1 MTVKPKITELLKRLN
16 DGVIE
21 KEEVIALSVLSSVAG
36 ESIFLL
42 GAPGVAKS
50 LVARRL
56 KYAYKDGSS
65 FEYLMNRFS
74 TPDEIFGPVS
84 IKQLRDEDKYQR
96 VVENYLPS
104 ATVVFLDEIWKAGP
118 SIQNALLTI
127 LNEKIYRNGDVIID
141 PVPMKALISASNEL
155 PSKGEGLEAL
165 WDRFLVRIVVDGV
178 QDKQNFNDM
187 ISKSLNSYSDTVP
200 EDLKIS
206 NDEYNKWSK
215 DIDNIEIPISIFN
228 VIHIIRK
235 YIDQHNKR
243 EENKDKQIYISDRRW
258 RKTVRLLRT
267 SAFLNDRNAVDL
279 MDCFLIKDCLWN
291 ETEQIQTVSQFVKDA
306 IQKHGYSLTLN
317 LTDIK
322 EELSEFW
329 NEVQDETRHM
339 KPIQIPKKHYQYFYL
354 LADFPRP
361 LFKITDYDSL
371 GEEYKTITFYNNSS
385 NDYNR
390 RNYEANYQVKL
401 SNKPNYL
408 VHDGQLKKL
417 VVEDF
422 EKLATKRPHP
432 AVKKDWD
439 KRVKVV
445 LTTTSN
451 LKSQIDHFKTN
462 DLKHIRVNLFV
473 NQMYADIVE
482 DNLFQIGKEIEK
494 LELEVNRIQHYYEN
508 VENDVLIEG
517 SIQGLLQNKTFD
529 LRELTEEFDEWIFD
543 ELENHG
549 ITKSNDFLA
558 KDLNYYEE
566 NTQIDED
573 TFNDLKNAIDT
584 NLKNG

>member
-1 MTVKPKITELLKRLN
+1 MTIKPKITELLKRLN
-16 DGVIE
+16 DGVFE
-21 KEEVIALSVLSSVAG
+21 KENVIALTLLSAVAG

-50 LVARRL
+50 LIARRL
-56 KYAYKDGSS
+56 KYAFKDGSS

-127 LNEKIYRNGDVIID
+127 LNEKIYRNGDVVID

-187 ISKSLNSYSDTVP
+187 ISKSLNSYSDTVT
-200 EDLKIS
+200 ELLKIS

-267 SAFLNDRNAVDL
+267 SAFLNDRNSIDL

-329 NEVQDETRHM
+329 HEVQDETSHM
-339 KPIQIPKKHYQYFYL
+339 KPIQIPKKHYQHFYL
-354 LADFPRP
+354 IEGFPRP

-371 GEEYKTITFYNNSS
+371 GDDYKNVVFYNDSS
-385 NDYNR
+385 DDYNR
-390 RNYEANYQVKL
+390 RQYATNYSVKL
-401 SNKPNYL
+401 SNKPNHI

-432 AVKKDWD
+432 AVKKEWD

-451 LKSQIDHFKTN
+451 LKSQIEHFKSN

-473 NQMYADIVE
+473 NQMFADIVE

-517 SIQGLLQNKTFD
+517 SIQGLLQNTTFE
-529 LRELTEEFDEWIFD
+529 LRELNEEFEEWIYD

-549 ITKSNDFLA
+549 ITTSNDFLA

-573 TFNDLKNAIDT
+573 TFNNLKNAIDT
-584 NLKNG
+584 KLKNG

>member
-1 MTVKPKITELLKRLN
+1 MNIKPRITELLNRLN
-16 DGVIE
+16 DGVFE
-21 KEEVIALSVLSSVAG
+21 KDDVIALTLLSAVAG

-50 LVARRL
+50 LIARRL
-56 KYAYKDGSS
+56 KYAFKDGSS

-74 TPDEIFGPVS
+74 TPDEIFGPIS
-84 IKQLRDEDKYQR
+84 ISKLKDQDKYER
-96 VVENYLPS
+96 IVENYLPT
-104 ATVVFLDEIWKAGP
+104 ATIVFLDEIWKAGP

-165 WDRFLVRIVVDGV
+165 WDRFLVRIVVEGV

-187 ISKSLNSYSDTVP
+187 ISKSLNSYSDTVT
-200 EDLKIS
+200 DLLKITFE
-206 NDEYNKWSK
+206 EYIKWSK
-215 DIDNIEIPISIFN
+215 DIDTIELPENVFN
-228 VIHIIRK
+228 VIFVIRN
-235 YIDQHNKR
+235 YIDQYNKR
-243 EENKDKQIYISDRRW
+243 EENIEKQIYISDRRW

-267 SAFLNDRNAVDL
+267 SAFLNDRKAVDL
-279 MDCFLIKDCLWN
+279 MDCFLIKDCIWN

-329 NEVQDETRHM
+329 HEVQEETSYM
-339 KPIQIPKKHYQYFYL
+339 KPIKTPKKHNNDYYSVEGFNY
-354 LADFPRP
+354 P
-361 LFKITDYDSL
+361 LVKITDYDSL
-371 GEEYKTITFYNNSS
+371 GEEYKTIAFYRTP
-385 NDYNR
+385 NDRHY
-390 RNYEANYQVKL
+390 YDHYSIKL
-401 SNKPNYL
+401 SNKPNHI

-432 AVKKDWD
+432 AVKKEWD

-451 LKSQIDHFKTN
+451 LKSQIDHFKSS
-462 DLKHIRVNLFV
+462 DLKHIRINLFV

-494 LELEVNRIQHYYEN
+494 LEVEANRIQYYYEN

-517 SIQGLLQNKTFD
+517 SAQGLLHSKTFN
-529 LRELTEEFDEWIFD
+529 LRELADDFEEWIFE
-543 ELENHG
+543 ELENYDI
-549 ITKSNDFLA
+549 ITSNDFLA
-558 KDLNYYEE
+558 KALNYFEE

-573 TFNDLKNAIDT
+573 TYNDIKNAIDT
-584 NLKNG
+584 KLRNG

>member
-16 DGVIE
+16 DGVFE
-21 KEEVIALSVLSSVAG
+21 KEGVIALTLLSAIAG

-50 LVARRL
+50 LIARRL
-56 KYAYKDGSS
+56 KYAFKGGSS

-165 WDRFLVRIVVDGV
+165 WDRFLVRVVVDSV

-187 ISKSLNSYSDTVP
+187 ISKSLNSYSDTVTSKIID
-200 EDLKIS
+200 ED
-206 NDEYNKWSK
+206 YNKWSEE
-215 DIDNIEIPISIFN
+215 IDNIEIPENVFN
-228 VIHIIRK
+228 VIHVIRN
-235 YIDQHNKR
+235 YIDQHNKK
-243 EENKDKQIYISDRRW
+243 EDNKDKQIYISDRRW

-267 SAFLNDRNAVDL
+267 SAFLNDRTAVDL

-291 ETEQIQTVSQFVKDA
+291 EIEQIQTVSQFVRDA

-329 NEVQDETRHM
+329 HEVKEETSYM
-339 KPIQIPKKHYQYFYL
+339 KPIKTPKKYNNDYYSVEGFDY
-354 LADFPRP
+354 P
-361 LFKITDYDSL
+361 LMRITDYDSL
-371 GEEYKTITFYNNSS
+371 DDDYTNITFYR
-385 NDYNR
+385 NDLRYSQ
-390 RNYEANYQVKL
+390 NYSIKL
-401 SNKPNYL
+401 SNKPNHI
-408 VHDGQLKKL
+408 VHNEQLKQL

-432 AVKKDWD
+432 AVKKEWD

-451 LKSQIDHFKTN
+451 LKSQIDHFKSN
-462 DLKHIRVNLFV
+462 DLKHIRVNLFI

-494 LELEVNRIQHYYEN
+494 LELTVNYIQYYYEN

-517 SIQGLLQNKTFD
+517 SVQALLQNKTFN
-529 LRELTEEFDEWIFD
+529 LRELSEEFDEWIFGSSMTS
-543 ELENHG
+543 L
-549 ITKSNDFLA
+549 
-558 KDLNYYEE
+558 
-566 NTQIDED
+566 
-573 TFNDLKNAIDT
+573 LKT
-584 NLKNG
+584 

>member
-1 MTVKPKITELLKRLN
+1 
-16 DGVIE
+16 
-21 KEEVIALSVLSSVAG
+21 
-36 ESIFLL
+36 
-42 GAPGVAKS
+42 
-50 LVARRL
+50 
-56 KYAYKDGSS
+56 
-65 FEYLMNRFS
+65 
-74 TPDEIFGPVS
+74 
-84 IKQLRDEDKYQR
+84 
-96 VVENYLPS
+96 
-104 ATVVFLDEIWKAGP
+104 
-118 SIQNALLTI
+118 
-127 LNEKIYRNGDVIID
+127 
-141 PVPMKALISASNEL
+141 MKALISASNEL

-187 ISKSLNSYSDTVP
+187 ISKSLNSYSDTVTEP
-200 EDLKIS
+200 LKIS

-291 ETEQIQTVSQFVKDA
+291 ETEQIQTVSQFVKDS

-329 NEVQDETRHM
+329 HEVQDETSHM
-339 KPIQIPKKHYQYFYL
+339 KPIQIPKKHYQNFYL

-385 NDYNR
+385 DDYNR
-390 RNYEANYQVKL
+390 RNYETNYQVKL
-401 SNKPNYL
+401 SNKPNHI

-432 AVKKDWD
+432 AVKKEWD

-451 LKSQIDHFKTN
+451 LKSQIDHFKSN

-529 LRELTEEFDEWIFD
+529 LRELNEEFDEWIFD

-549 ITKSNDFLA
+549 ITTSNDFLA

-573 TFNDLKNAIDT
+573 TFNDLKNAIDI

>member
-16 DGVIE
+16 DGVFE
-21 KEEVIALSVLSSVAG
+21 KEDVIALTLLSAVAG

-50 LVARRL
+50 LIARRL
-56 KYAYKDGSS
+56 KYAFKDGSS

-187 ISKSLNSYSDTVP
+187 ISKSLNSYSDTVT
-200 EDLKIS
+200 ELLKIS

-329 NEVQDETRHM
+329 HEVQDETSHM
-339 KPIQIPKKHYQYFYL
+339 KPIQIPKKHYQNFYL

-385 NDYNR
+385 DDYNR
-390 RNYEANYQVKL
+390 RNYATNYQVKL
-401 SNKPNYL
+401 SNKPNHI

-432 AVKKDWD
+432 AVKKEWD

-451 LKSQIDHFKTN
+451 LKSQIDHFKSN

-529 LRELTEEFDEWIFD
+529 LRELTEEFEEWIFD

-549 ITKSNDFLA
+549 ITTSNDFLA

-584 NLKNG
+584 KLRNG

>member
-16 DGVIE
+16 DGVFE
-21 KEEVIALSVLSSVAG
+21 KEDVIALTLLSAVAG

-50 LVARRL
+50 LIARRL
-56 KYAYKDGSS
+56 KYAFKDGSS

-96 VVENYLPS
+96 VVENYLPT

-127 LNEKIYRNGDVIID
+127 LNEKIYRNGDVVID

-187 ISKSLNSYSDTVP
+187 ISKSLNSYSDTVT
-200 EDLKIS
+200 ELLKIT

-235 YIDQHNKR
+235 YIDLHNKR

-267 SAFLNDRNAVDL
+267 SAFLNDRNSVDL

-329 NEVQDETRHM
+329 HEVQDETSHM
-339 KPIQIPKKHYQYFYL
+339 KPIQIPKKHYQHFYL
-354 LADFPRP
+354 IEGFPRP

-371 GEEYKTITFYNNSS
+371 GDDYKNVVFYNNSS
-385 NDYNR
+385 DDYNR
-390 RNYEANYQVKL
+390 RQYATNYSVKL
-401 SNKPNYL
+401 SNKPNHI

-432 AVKKDWD
+432 AVKKEWD

-451 LKSQIDHFKTN
+451 LKSQIEHFKSN

-473 NQMYADIVE
+473 NQMFADIVE

-529 LRELTEEFDEWIFD
+529 LRDLNEEFEEWIYD

-549 ITKSNDFLA
+549 ITTSNDFLA
-558 KDLNYYEE
+558 KDLSYYEE

-584 NLKNG
+584 KLKNG

>member
-1 MTVKPKITELLKRLN
+1 MTIKPKITELLKRLN
-16 DGVIE
+16 DGVFE
-21 KEEVIALSVLSSVAG
+21 KEDVIALTLLSAVAG

-50 LVARRL
+50 LIARRL
-56 KYAYKDGSS
+56 KYAFKDGSS

-84 IKQLRDEDKYQR
+84 ISKLKDQDKYER
-96 VVENYLPS
+96 IVENYLPS

-165 WDRFLVRIVVDGV
+165 WDRFLVRIVVEGV

-187 ISKSLNSYSDTVP
+187 ISKSLNSYSDTVT
-200 EDLKIS
+200 DILKIA
-206 NDEYNKWSK
+206 NTEYDKWSK
-215 DIDNIEIPISIFN
+215 EIDNIEIPTSVLN

-243 EENKDKQIYISDRRW
+243 EENIESPIYISDRRW

-267 SAFLNDRNAVDL
+267 SAFLNDRSAVDL

-317 LTDIK
+317 LTDIR

-329 NEVQDETRHM
+329 HEVQDETSHM
-339 KPIQIPKKHYQYFYL
+339 KPIQIPKKHYQQFYL
-354 LADFPRP
+354 LADFQSP

-371 GEEYKTITFYNNSS
+371 GEEYKNVTFYNNSS
-385 NDYNR
+385 DDYSR
-390 RNYEANYQVKL
+390 RNYARNFSVKL
-401 SNKPNYL
+401 SNKPNHI

-432 AVKKDWD
+432 AVKKEWD

-451 LKSQIDHFKTN
+451 LKSQIEHFKSN

-473 NQMYADIVE
+473 NQMFADIVE

-517 SIQGLLQNKTFD
+517 SIQGLLQNTTFD
-529 LRELTEEFDEWIFD
+529 LRELSEEFDEWIYD
-543 ELENHG
+543 ELKNHG
-549 ITKSNDFLA
+549 ITTSNDFLA

-584 NLKNG
+584 KLKNG

>member
-16 DGVIE
+16 DGVFE
-21 KEEVIALSVLSSVAG
+21 KEDVIALTLLSAVAG

-50 LVARRL
+50 LIARRL
-56 KYAYKDGSS
+56 KYAFKDGSS

-187 ISKSLNSYSDTVP
+187 ISKSLNSYSDTVT
-200 EDLKIS
+200 ELLKIS
-206 NDEYNKWSK
+206 NDEYKKWSK

-329 NEVQDETRHM
+329 HEVQDETSHM
-339 KPIQIPKKHYQYFYL
+339 KPIQIPKKHYQNFYL

-385 NDYNR
+385 DDYNR
-390 RNYEANYQVKL
+390 RNYATNYQVKL
-401 SNKPNYL
+401 SNKPNHI

-432 AVKKDWD
+432 AVKKEWD

-451 LKSQIDHFKTN
+451 LKSQIDHFKSN

-494 LELEVNRIQHYYEN
+494 LKLEVNRIQHYYEN

-549 ITKSNDFLA
+549 ITTSNDFLA

>member
-16 DGVIE
+16 DGVFE
-21 KEEVIALSVLSSVAG
+21 KEDVIALTLLSAVAG
-36 ESIFLL
+36 ESVFLL

-50 LVARRL
+50 LIARRL
-56 KYAYKDGSS
+56 KYAFKEGSS

-84 IKQLRDEDKYQR
+84 IKQLRDKDKYQR

-127 LNEKIYRNGDVIID
+127 LNEKIYRNGDVVID

-155 PSKGEGLEAL
+155 PTKGEGLEAL

-187 ISKSLNSYSDTVP
+187 ISKSLNSYSDTVT
-200 EDLKIS
+200 ELLKIS

-243 EENKDKQIYISDRRW
+243 VENKDKQIYISDRRW

-329 NEVQDETRHM
+329 HEVQDETSHM
-339 KPIQIPKKHYQYFYL
+339 KPIQIPKKHYQHFYL
-354 LADFPRP
+354 IEGFPRP

-371 GEEYKTITFYNNSS
+371 GDDYKNVVFYNNSS
-385 NDYNR
+385 DDYSR
-390 RNYEANYQVKL
+390 RQYATNYSVKL
-401 SNKPNYL
+401 SNKPNHI

-432 AVKKDWD
+432 AVKKEWD

-451 LKSQIDHFKTN
+451 LKSQIEHFKSN

-473 NQMYADIVE
+473 NQMFADIVE

-529 LRELTEEFDEWIFD
+529 LRELTEEFDEWIYD

-549 ITKSNDFLA
+549 INTSNDFLA

-584 NLKNG
+584 KLRNG

>member
-1 MTVKPKITELLKRLN
+1 M
-16 DGVIE
+16 
-21 KEEVIALSVLSSVAG
+21 
-36 ESIFLL
+36 

-50 LVARRL
+50 LIARRL
-56 KYAYKDGSS
+56 KYAFKDGSS

-187 ISKSLNSYSDTVP
+187 ISKSLNSYSDTVT
-200 EDLKIS
+200 DLLKIS

-291 ETEQIQTVSQFVKDA
+291 ETEQIQSVSQFVKDA

-329 NEVQDETRHM
+329 HEVQDETSHM
-339 KPIQIPKKHYQYFYL
+339 KPIQIPKKHYQHFYL
-354 LADFPRP
+354 IEGLPRP
-361 LFKITDYDSL
+361 LFKITDYDAL
-371 GEEYKTITFYNNSS
+371 GDDYKNVVFYNNSGD
-385 NDYNR
+385 DYSR
-390 RNYEANYQVKL
+390 RQYATNYSVKL
-401 SNKPNYL
+401 SNKPNHIVY
-408 VHDGQLKKL
+408 DGQLKKL

-432 AVKKDWD
+432 AVKKEWD

-451 LKSQIDHFKTN
+451 LKSQIEHFKSN

-473 NQMYADIVE
+473 NQRFADIVE

-517 SIQGLLQNKTFD
+517 SVQGLLQNKIFD
-529 LRELTEEFDEWIFD
+529 LRELTEEWIYD

-549 ITKSNDFLA
+549 ITTSNDFLA

-584 NLKNG
+584 KLRNG

>member
-16 DGVIE
+16 DGVFE
-21 KEEVIALSVLSSVAG
+21 KEDVIALTLLSAVAG

-50 LVARRL
+50 LIARRL
-56 KYAYKDGSS
+56 KYAFKDGSS

-127 LNEKIYRNGDVIID
+127 LNEKIYRNGDVVID

-187 ISKSLNSYSDTVP
+187 ISKSLNSYSDTVT
-200 EDLKIS
+200 ELLKIS

-329 NEVQDETRHM
+329 HEVQDETSHM
-339 KPIQIPKKHYQYFYL
+339 KPIQIPKKHYQNFYL

-385 NDYNR
+385 DDYNR
-390 RNYEANYQVKL
+390 RNYATNYQVKL
-401 SNKPNYL
+401 SNKPNHI

-432 AVKKDWD
+432 AVKKEWD

-451 LKSQIDHFKTN
+451 LKSQIDHFKSN

-529 LRELTEEFDEWIFD
+529 LRELNEEFEEWIYD

-549 ITKSNDFLA
+549 ITTSNDFLA

-573 TFNDLKNAIDT
+573 TFKDLKNAIDT
-584 NLKNG
+584 KLRNG

>member
-16 DGVIE
+16 DGVFE
-21 KEEVIALSVLSSVAG
+21 KEDVIALTLLSAVAG

-50 LVARRL
+50 LIARRL
-56 KYAYKDGSS
+56 KYAFKDGSS

-127 LNEKIYRNGDVIID
+127 LNEKIYRNGDVVID

-187 ISKSLNSYSDTVP
+187 ISKSLNSYSDTVT
-200 EDLKIS
+200 ELLKIS

-235 YIDQHNKR
+235 YLDQHNKR

-329 NEVQDETRHM
+329 HEVQDETSHM
-339 KPIQIPKKHYQYFYL
+339 KPIQIPKKHYQNFYL

-385 NDYNR
+385 DDYNR
-390 RNYEANYQVKL
+390 RNYATNYQVKL
-401 SNKPNYL
+401 SNKPNHI

-432 AVKKDWD
+432 AVKKEWD

-451 LKSQIDHFKTN
+451 LKSQIDHFKSN

-529 LRELTEEFDEWIFD
+529 LRELTEEFEEWIYD
-543 ELENHG
+543 ELENHS
-549 ITKSNDFLA
+549 ITTSNDFLA

-584 NLKNG
+584 KLRNG

>member
-1 MTVKPKITELLKRLN
+1 MAVKPKITELLKRLN
-16 DGVIE
+16 DGVFE
-21 KEEVIALSVLSSVAG
+21 KEDVIALTLLSAVAG

-50 LVARRL
+50 LIARRL
-56 KYAYKDGSS
+56 KYAFKDGSS

-96 VVENYLPS
+96 VVENYLPT

-187 ISKSLNSYSDTVP
+187 ISKSLNSYSDTVTEP
-200 EDLKIS
+200 LKIS

-243 EENKDKQIYISDRRW
+243 EENNDKQIYISDRRW

-267 SAFLNDRNAVDL
+267 SAFLNERNAVDL

-329 NEVQDETRHM
+329 HEVQDETSHM
-339 KPIQIPKKHYQYFYL
+339 KPIQIPKKHYQNFYL

-361 LFKITDYDSL
+361 LFKIIDYDSL
-371 GEEYKTITFYNNSS
+371 GDDYKNVVFYNNSS
-385 NDYNR
+385 DDYSR
-390 RNYEANYQVKL
+390 RRYETNYSVKL
-401 SNKPNYL
+401 SNKPNHIVY
-408 VHDGQLKKL
+408 DGQLKKL

-432 AVKKDWD
+432 AVKKEWD

-451 LKSQIDHFKTN
+451 LKSQIDHFKRN

-473 NQMYADIVE
+473 NQIYADIVE
-482 DNLFQIGKEIEK
+482 ENLFQIGKEIEK

-543 ELENHG
+543 ELGNYDI
-549 ITKSNDFLA
+549 ITSNDFLA
-558 KDLNYYEE
+558 KDLNYFEE
-566 NTQIDED
+566 NTKIDED
-573 TFNDLKNAIDT
+573 TYNDLKNVIDT
-584 NLKNG
+584 KLSNG

>member
-1 MTVKPKITELLKRLN
+1 MAVKPKITELLKRLN
-16 DGVIE
+16 DGVFE
-21 KEEVIALSVLSSVAG
+21 KEDIIALTLLSAVAG

-50 LVARRL
+50 LIARRL
-56 KYAYKDGSS
+56 KYAFNDGSS

-96 VVENYLPS
+96 VVVNYLPT

-187 ISKSLNSYSDTVP
+187 ISKSLNSYSDTVTEP
-200 EDLKIS
+200 LKIS

-243 EENKDKQIYISDRRW
+243 EENNDKQIYISDRRW

-267 SAFLNDRNAVDL
+267 SAFLNERNAVDL

-317 LTDIK
+317 LIDIK

-329 NEVQDETRHM
+329 HEVQDETSHM
-339 KPIQIPKKHYQYFYL
+339 KPIQIPKKHYQNFYL

-361 LFKITDYDSL
+361 LFKIIDYDSL
-371 GEEYKTITFYNNSS
+371 GNDYKNVVFYNNSS
-385 NDYNR
+385 DDYSR
-390 RNYEANYQVKL
+390 RRYGNNYSVKL
-401 SNKPNYL
+401 SDKPNHIIY
-408 VHDGQLKKL
+408 DGQLKKL

-432 AVKKDWD
+432 AVKKEWD
-439 KRVKVV
+439 KRVKVA

-451 LKSQIDHFKTN
+451 LKSQIDHFKRN

-473 NQMYADIVE
+473 NQIYADIVE
-482 DNLFQIGKEIEK
+482 ENLFQIGKEIEK

-543 ELENHG
+543 ELGNYDI
-549 ITKSNDFLA
+549 ITSNDFLA
-558 KDLNYYEE
+558 KDLNYFEE
-566 NTQIDED
+566 NTKIDED
-573 TFNDLKNAIDT
+573 TYNNLKNAIDT
-584 NLKNG
+584 KLRNG